1 MDQTFT
7 STPETQ
13 PLHEN
18 PLYIEGKAQIAAGE
32 WQKALENFQLLQ
44 TTYPNDPEVKDLL
57 EEVQVRATLSS
68 YQRTPPRRRVKKH
81 LSSRQ
86 VVVGVLVASVILI
99 ITYITYEM
107 WLKPLVKQEFRLR
120 QITQLRSKADEAIAA
135 GDYEEAL
142 QYLQQ
147 LQTILP
153 EDPETRAAL
162 HQIELV
168 EKSST
173 LYNKAKTHIAAEEWD
188 EAVDALIELQ
198 KLDPHYRDLPRL
210 LQVTQK
216 AQTMEE
222 QYQAAEAAFSYND
235 WPTAISRYEALQQA
249 DFTFRFEEIQARL
262 FDSHLRYGQTLLD
275 TPKITSNQL
284 NEALGHF
291 SEALKLRPLDS
302 KALNERHLAETYLLA
317 LNTADQDE
325 AIDLLQTIYS
335 TQPDYAGG
343 SVAQLLYTSLLER
356 ASASMLTGDK
366 AAAKTDYQLA
376 AQLLVDDPS
385 EAQRMLLEL
394 AAEPISK

>member
-1 MDQTFT
+1 
-7 STPETQ
+7 
-13 PLHEN
+13 
-18 PLYIEGKAQIAAGE
+18 
-32 WQKALENFQLLQ
+32 
-44 TTYPNDPEVKDLL
+44 
-57 EEVQVRATLSS
+57 
-68 YQRTPPRRRVKKH
+68 
-81 LSSRQ
+81 
-86 VVVGVLVASVILI
+86 
-99 ITYITYEM
+99 
-107 WLKPLVKQEFRLR
+107 
-120 QITQLRSKADEAIAA
+120 
-135 GDYEEAL
+135 
-142 QYLQQ
+142 
-147 LQTILP
+147 
-153 EDPETRAAL
+153 
-162 HQIELV
+162 
-168 EKSST
+168 
-173 LYNKAKTHIAAEEWD
+173 
-188 EAVDALIELQ
+188 
-198 KLDPHYRDLPRL
+198 
-210 LQVTQK
+210 
-216 AQTMEE
+216 MEE